1 MLSEDR
7 GTAPSR
13 NNRGA
18 VLPIFPLGQRNLI
31 HSGSDPCS
39 VLAQIIILIMEE
51 RTDVSNSGGP
61 CLGLGSG
68 KLVCFDPLLSC
79 GLICNGAVANDKTSI
94 RT

>member
-31 HSGSDPCS
+31 HSGSGPCS

-61 CLGLGSG
+61 CLG
-68 KLVCFDPLLSC
+68 FDPLLSC
-79 GLICNGAVANDKTSI
+79 GLICNGAVANDNTSI